1 MKKLFLDDV
10 RQVKDACYYV
20 SNPKVYWEEDWDIV
34 RNYNEFVEYI
44 EKNGLPDLIS
54 FDHDLADEH
63 YEDLFSD
70 PNWSKSND
78 DIELKYEEYREK
90 TGLDCA
96 KWLADY
102 CFLNRLPIPEFMVHS
117 ANPVGAKNIKSYL
130 ENAKKHLEL

>member
-1 MKKLFLDDV
+1 MKKLFLDDI
-10 RQVKDACYYV
+10 RQVRDACYYV
-20 SNPKVYWEEDWDIV
+20 QNPRIYWEEDWDIV
-34 RNYNEFVEYI
+34 RNYNEFVDYI
-44 EKNGLPDLIS
+44 EKNGLPNLIS

-96 KWLADY
+96 KWLVEY
-102 CFLNRLPIPEFMVHS
+102 CEENKLKLPVFFVHS
-117 ANPVGAKNIKSYL
+117 ANPVGRRNIEDYL
-130 ENAKKHLEL
+130 HNAKQFLGL

>member
-10 RQVKDACYYV
+10 RQVRDACYYV
-20 SNPKVYWEEDWDIV
+20 VNPKIYWEEDWDIV
-34 RNYNEFVEYI
+34 RNYKEFVEYI

-78 DIELKYEEYREK
+78 DIELKYGEYREK

-96 KWLADY
+96 KWLVNF

-130 ENAKKHLEL
+130 DNAKKHSEL

>member
-1 MKKLFLDDV
+1 MKKLFLDDI
-10 RQVKDACYYV
+10 RQVRDACYYV
-20 SNPKVYWEEDWDIV
+20 VNPKIYWEEDWDIV
-34 RNYNEFVEYI
+34 RNYDEFVQYI

-96 KWLADY
+96 KWLVEY
-102 CFLNRLPIPEFMVHS
+102 CRENKLKLPIFFVHS
-117 ANPVGAKNIKSYL
+117 ANPVGRRNIEDYL
-130 ENAKKHLEL
+130 HNAKRFLGL